1 MKLKPLQKKFL
12 YAFTGLTFVVGGTLI
27 AIKFGNGYRPDS
39 ASFIRG
45 TGLLSANS
53 FPPGA
58 QVFIDNKLTTAT
70 DDTLNLSPGE
80 YQVSIQKDGY
90 ITWQKKLN
98 IEQELVTQT
107 NATLFPSVVSLTPIT
122 QTGVTNVSPS
132 PDGTKLAYIVGNSS
146 TPAENGLYVYHLNG
160 GALTFRGR
168 STQLTRSIP
177 GLLLEDASIL
187 WSPDSS
193 QILLTFAKSGNN
205 LLLDASRFNELTSLR
220 DVTAGL
226 KLVFQNW
233 EKELYL
239 QENEKLLLLP
249 EEMQLIATTSAKNMY
264 FSPDEKKML
273 YTATKKTTIPE
284 NLLPKIPA
292 SNSQPE
298 ERQLE
303 PDGIYVYDLKE
314 DKNFRLDK
322 EENPAELEGM
332 VKDKAQ
338 LVTAIEKTQILLDS
352 ALESSPSAYLKL
364 QSDPNTEQIIEAFK
378 LQYSSLNLN
387 GYQWFPTSSHL
398 IINKSTG
405 IEVVEYDGTNR
416 ASLYSGPRDAHFVYP
431 WPDGSKLLISTNLG
445 SDQSVPMNL
454 YAITIK

>member
-1 MKLKPLQKKFL
+1 MKPLQKKFL
-12 YAFTGLTFVVGGTLI
+12 FAFAGLTFVVSGTLI
-27 AIKFGNGYRPDS
+27 AVKFGSGYRPGNET
-39 ASFIRG
+39 FIRG

-53 FPPGA
+53 FPSGA
-58 QVFIDNKLTTAT
+58 QVFIDGKLTTAT

-80 YQVSIQKDGY
+80 YQVLIQKDGY
-90 ITWQKKLN
+90 IPWQKKVT

-107 NATLFPSVVSLTPIT
+107 NSTLFPSVVSLTPIT
-122 QTGVTNVSPS
+122 QTGVTNVTPS
-132 PDGTKLAYIVGNSS
+132 PDGTKLAYIVSNSS
-146 TPAENGLYVYHLNG
+146 TPSENGLYVYHLNG

-168 STQLTRSIP
+168 ATQITRSTP

-193 QILLTFAKSGNN
+193 QLLLTFIKTDSN
-205 LLLDASRFNELTSLR
+205 LLLDSSRFNELSSLKDVSASLR
-220 DVTAGL
+220 L
-226 KLVFQNW
+226 IFQNW

-249 EEMQLIATTSAKNMY
+249 EEMQYVATTSAKNIY

-273 YTATKKTTIPE
+273 YTATQKISIPE
-284 NLLPKIPA
+284 RLIPSVLA
-292 SNSQPE
+292 TNSQPE
-298 ERQLE
+298 ERNLE
-303 PDGIYVYDLKE
+303 INNIYIYDLKE
-314 DKNFRLDK
+314 DKNFKIDRQ
-322 EENPAELEGM
+322 EQPAELEG
-332 VKDKAQ
+332 KFLEKIK
-338 LVTAIEKTQILLDS
+338 LVNTIEKTQILLDS

-364 QSDPNTEQIIEAFK
+364 QAADTVSTTEAFK
-378 LQYSSLNLN
+378 LQYSSLNLH

-398 IINKSTG
+398 IINKPSG

-416 ASLYSGPRDAHFVYP
+416 AVLYSGPRDAFFVYP

-445 SDQSVPMNL
+445 SDQSVPLNL